1 MEIIVTF
8 RHLEPNDALR
18 DYAREKVS
26 RIEKYVSAIKDVHVV
41 LSIEK
46 RSFIAEVLVFVNR
59 AKIAAREVNEDNMY
73 TAIDLVMDKIE
84 RQVKKY
90 KDKLT
95 SHKDAGRQARHN
107 VYAAMAAEEAAAQPS
122 IVRTESIRIEAM
134 GLGDALRQIEQ
145 GDDDF
150 YVFKN
155 TDNDKVSVL
164 YRRRDG
170 DFGLIEPDNA

>member
-18 DYAREKVS
+18 DYAREKVA
-26 RIEKYVSAIKDVHVV
+26 RIEKYVSKIKDVHVV
-41 LSIEK
+41 LSLEK
-46 RSFIAEVLVFVNR
+46 RSYIAEVLAFVNR
-59 AKIAAREVNEDNMY
+59 AKIAAKEVNEDNMY

-84 RQVKKY
+84 RQVKKH

-95 SHKDAGRQARHN
+95 SHKDSHRQARHN
-107 VYAAMAAEEAAAQPS
+107 VYAAMVAEESTSPPRS
-122 IVRTESIRIEAM
+122 VKTESIRIEAM
-134 GLGDALRQIEQ
+134 SLGDALHRIEH
-145 GDDDF
+145 GDDDY

-155 TDNDKVSVL
+155 IENDKVSVL

-170 DFGLIEPDNA
+170 DFGLIEPENA